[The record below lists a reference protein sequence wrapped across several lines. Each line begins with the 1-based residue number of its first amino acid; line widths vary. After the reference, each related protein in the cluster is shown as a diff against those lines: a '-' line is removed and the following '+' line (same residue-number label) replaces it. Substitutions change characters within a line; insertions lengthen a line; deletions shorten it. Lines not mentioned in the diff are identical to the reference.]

1 MYAPREQRGVSAEP
15 TADTPQHY
23 LLRGNHTPPNVRSHP
38 QVVAIYGVIMAI
50 VLSAKING
58 NVKDLYT
65 QSNYYT
71 GEWRE

>member
-1 MYAPREQRGVSAEP
+1 
-15 TADTPQHY
+15 
-23 LLRGNHTPPNVRSHP
+23 VRSHP